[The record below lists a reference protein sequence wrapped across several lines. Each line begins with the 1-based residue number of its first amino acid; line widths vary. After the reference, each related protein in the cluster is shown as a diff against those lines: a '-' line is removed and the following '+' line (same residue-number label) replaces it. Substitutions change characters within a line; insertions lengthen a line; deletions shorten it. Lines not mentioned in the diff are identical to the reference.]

1 MSAAA
6 TSDPQPE
13 VMTVVPPPAKE
24 LHPLKE
30 AFLPL
35 NTAPPNQDIRVGII
49 TAAKPTPKALRPAY
63 FLTID
68 FGPEIGVRN
77 SSTQIVEQN
86 PDIEGLIGTK
96 VCCVINVERLRLGR
110 VYSECLTLGVKSE
123 EGGTVLV
130 RPDPRA
136 KIGSRVF

>member
-1 MSAAA
+1 MGL
-6 TSDPQPE
+6 
-13 VMTVVPPPAKE
+13 V
-24 LHPLKE
+24 
-30 AFLPL
+30 
-35 NTAPPNQDIRVGII
+35 TAV
-49 TAAKPTPKALRPAY
+49 KPTPKALRPAY

-68 FGPEIGVRN
+68 FGPEIGIKN

-86 PDIEGLIGTK
+86 PDAESLIGTK
-96 VCCVINVERLRLGR
+96 ICAVINVERLRLGR
-110 VYSECLTLGVKSE
+110 VYSECLTLGVESE